1 MANIGGL
8 GKGISSLL
16 SLDDISEAGKPSR
29 MFSCPIEKITINPH
43 QPRKVMEENSL
54 EELTNSIREKGIL
67 QPLIVRENNNGYELI
82 AGERRWR
89 AAQRAGLKFVPVI
102 IKDVE
107 EIESLELALIENI
120 QRENLNPVEEAVA
133 YKKLSEVMG
142 LTQEEISKRVGKN
155 RSTIAN
161 FIRLLDLSII
171 FQEDLLKGSY
181 TTGHARAILSVDDE
195 TDRLFLREQIITKS
209 LSVRETE
216 AKAKSLNMDK
226 EKKFS
231 SKKHHEQKKHSESP
245 DIKNLCDRISSVIG
259 CRVSITHKKDGGKL
273 EIHYKNLD
281 ELERVLESLKVTD
294 R

>member
-16 SLDDISEAGKPSR
+16 SLDDISEAGQPTR
-29 MFSCPIEKITINPH
+29 MFSCPIEKLTINPN
-43 QPRKVMEENSL
+43 QPRKKIEENSL
-54 EELTNSIREKGIL
+54 EELTNSIKEKGIL
-67 QPLIVRENNNGYELI
+67 QPLVVREKGDTYELI

-89 AAQRAGLKFVPVI
+89 AAQKAGLKFVPVI

-161 FIRLLDLSII
+161 FIRLLDLSPL
-171 FQEDLLKGSY
+171 FQEDLLNGVY

-209 LSVRETE
+209 LSVRDAE
-216 AKAKSLNMDK
+216 AKAKSLNDK
-226 EKKFS
+226 EKRFS
-231 SKKHHEQKKHSESP
+231 SQKHNVHKKHIESP

-259 CRVSITHKKDGGKL
+259 CRVNIIHKKDGGKL
-273 EIHYKNLD
+273 EIHYKDLD
-281 ELERVLESLKVTD
+281 ELERVLESLSISK
-294 R
+294 